1 MQPGSWPETG
11 TAAQPWRTI
20 TADGL
25 AGVWPRAAVVD
36 VRSREEYSIA
46 RIPGSLNIPLDDL
59 PARLADCP
67 HAIPDRQQQAC
78 CIPPGVLA
86 LIPEHALDL
95 PLHRFHEGEQQML
108 IERIYDE
115 DLAQASYLI
124 GCQAKGEAVV
134 VDGRRDIAVYQDLAR
149 KNGMKIVAVTE
160 THIHADYLS
169 GTRELAAATGATIY
183 VSGEGGPDWQYEFDG
198 ERLFDGDTITLGNI
212 SIKALH
218 TPGHTP
224 EHLSFLVTDGA
235 FSDQPG
241 YLLSGDFV
249 FSGDL
254 GRPDLLDE
262 AAGGVDTR
270 FMGAKQLFTSLR
282 DKFLTLPDY
291 VQVHPAHGAGSAC
304 GKALGAIPSSTVGY
318 ERLYAWWGPYLAAN
332 DEQGF
337 IDELLDGQPDA
348 HAYFGRMKRE
358 NREGPAVM
366 GERAPLPELAPGIVA
381 AGLAEDTLTFIDT
394 RPNSEVHEGTVA
406 RSLNVPAG
414 KSVASYGAWVVNPET
429 DKNPL
434 VLLAPDQDTA
444 QDMWDHLVRVGIDN
458 VAGYVTSLEGLPAAV
473 PKLIQPEELE
483 DFDAAMVLDV
493 RNRTEHTAGHIPGSH
508 QLSGGR
514 AMWHLDELP
523 ANGTIVTYC
532 QSGVR
537 NSVAA
542 SALRRA
548 GYDVVEL
555 DGSYAGW
562 SAWKQARESVS
573 SN

>member
-1 MQPGSWPETG
+1 
-11 TAAQPWRTI
+11 
-20 TADGL
+20 
-25 AGVWPRAAVVD
+25 
-36 VRSREEYSIA
+36 
-46 RIPGSLNIPLDDL
+46 
-59 PARLADCP
+59 
-67 HAIPDRQQQAC
+67 
-78 CIPPGVLA
+78 
-86 LIPEHALDL
+86 
-95 PLHRFHEGEQQML
+95 ML

-115 DLAQASYLI
+115 DLAQASYFI

-134 VDGRRDIAVYQDLAR
+134 VDPRRDIAVYRSLAAA
-149 KNGMKIVAVTE
+149 NGMKIVAVTE
-160 THIHADYLS
+160 THIHADFLS
-169 GTRELAAATGATIY
+169 GTRELAAATGATAY
-183 VSGEGGPDWQYEFDG
+183 VSGEGGDDWQYGFQA
-198 ERLFDGDTITLGNI
+198 ERLNDDDVITLGNI
-212 SIKALH
+212 TIKALH

-224 EHLSFLVTDGA
+224 EHLSFLITDGA
-235 FSDQPG
+235 FADTPG

-262 AAGGVDTR
+262 AAGGIDTR
-270 FMGAKQLFTSLR
+270 FAGAKQLFASLR
-282 DKFLTLPDY
+282 DKFLTLPDH
-291 VQVHPAHGAGSAC
+291 VQVHPGHGAGSAC

-332 DEQGF
+332 DEEGF
-337 IDELLDGQPDA
+337 IAELLDGLPDA

-366 GERAPLPELAPGIVA
+366 GERAPLSELATETVA
-381 AGLAEDTLTFIDT
+381 QGLAADAMTFVDT
-394 RPNSEVHEGTVA
+394 RSNAEVHEGTVTGA
-406 RSLNVPAG
+406 LNIPSG
-414 KSVASYGAWVVNPET
+414 KSTASFGAWVVNPET

-434 VLLAPDQDTA
+434 VLLAPSQAAA
-444 QDMWDHLVRVGIDN
+444 QEMWDHLVRVGIDD
-458 VAGYVTSLEGLPAAV
+458 VAGYVTGLEGLPAST
-473 PKLIQPEELE
+473 PKLIQPEELGGFE
-483 DFDAAMVLDV
+483 AAMVLDV
-493 RNRTEHTAGHIPGSH
+493 RNRTEHAAGHIPGSH

-514 AMWHLDELP
+514 VMWNLDQLP
-523 ANGTIVTYC
+523 SEGTIVSYC

-562 SAWKQARESVS
+562 AAWQQARESVS

>member
-1 MQPGSWPETG
+1 
-11 TAAQPWRTI
+11 
-20 TADGL
+20 
-25 AGVWPRAAVVD
+25 
-36 VRSREEYSIA
+36 
-46 RIPGSLNIPLDDL
+46 
-59 PARLADCP
+59 
-67 HAIPDRQQQAC
+67 
-78 CIPPGVLA
+78 
-86 LIPEHALDL
+86 
-95 PLHRFHEGEQQML
+95 ML

-124 GCQAKGEAVV
+124 GCQANGTAVV
-134 VDGRRDIAVYQDLAR
+134 VDGRRDIAVYQELAE

-169 GTRELAAATGATIY
+169 GTRELAAATGAKIY

-198 ERLFDGDTITLGNI
+198 ERLYDGDKITIGNI
-212 SIKALH
+212 SIQALH

-262 AAGGVDTR
+262 AAGGIDTR
-270 FMGAKQLFTSLR
+270 FEGAKQLFASLR

-318 ERLYAWWGPYLAAN
+318 ERLYSWWGPYLAAN

-366 GERAPLPELAPGIVA
+366 GERTPLPELAHRHRRCGPGSGHPDLHRHPPQQRGPRRHGSPFPER
-381 AGLAEDTLTFIDT
+381 AGRQVRGQLRRLGRE
-394 RPNSEVHEGTVA
+394 PGNGQE
-406 RSLNVPAG
+406 PAG
-414 KSVASYGAWVVNPET
+414 
-429 DKNPL
+429 
-434 VLLAPDQDTA
+434 AP
-444 QDMWDHLVRVGIDN
+444 G
-458 VAGYVTSLEGLPAAV
+458 
-473 PKLIQPEELE
+473 
-483 DFDAAMVLDV
+483 
-493 RNRTEHTAGHIPGSH
+493 PG
-508 QLSGGR
+508 
-514 AMWHLDELP
+514 P
-523 ANGTIVTYC
+523 GT
-532 QSGVR
+532 G
-537 NSVAA
+537 
-542 SALRRA
+542 
-548 GYDVVEL
+548 
-555 DGSYAGW
+555 
-562 SAWKQARESVS
+562 
-573 SN
+573 

>member
-1 MQPGSWPETG
+1 
-11 TAAQPWRTI
+11 
-20 TADGL
+20 
-25 AGVWPRAAVVD
+25 
-36 VRSREEYSIA
+36 
-46 RIPGSLNIPLDDL
+46 
-59 PARLADCP
+59 
-67 HAIPDRQQQAC
+67 
-78 CIPPGVLA
+78 
-86 LIPEHALDL
+86 
-95 PLHRFHEGEQQML
+95 ML

-124 GCQAKGEAVV
+124 GCQANGTAVV
-134 VDGRRDIAVYQDLAR
+134 VDGRRDIAVYQELAA
-149 KNGMKIVAVTE
+149 KNGMKIVAVAE

-169 GTRELAAATGATIY
+169 GTRELAAATDATIY

-198 ERLFDGDTITLGNI
+198 ERLFDGDKITVGNI
-212 SIKALH
+212 SIQALH

-262 AAGGVDTR
+262 AAGGIDTR
-270 FMGAKQLFTSLR
+270 FEGAKQLFASLR

-318 ERLYAWWGPYLAAN
+318 ERLYAWWGPYLTAN
-332 DEQGF
+332 DEAGF
-337 IDELLDGQPDA
+337 VDELLDGQPDA
-348 HAYFGRMKRE
+348 HAYFERMKRE
-358 NREGPAVM
+358 NREGPAIM
-366 GERAPLPELAPGIVA
+366 GERASLTELDLAAVA
-381 AGLAEDTLTFIDT
+381 EGLAEDTLTFVDT
-394 RPNSEVHEGTVA
+394 RSHSKVHEATVTG
-406 RSLNVPAG
+406 SLNIPAG
-414 KSVASYGAWVVNPET
+414 KSVASYGAWVVNPEF

-434 VLLAPDQDTA
+434 VLLADGREQA
-444 QDMWDHLVRVGIDN
+444 QEMWDHLVRVGIDN
-458 VAGYVTSLEGLPAAV
+458 VSGYVTTLSGLPMST
-473 PKLIQPEELE
+473 PRLIQPEEL
-483 DFDAAMVLDV
+483 DTFDAALVLDV
-493 RNRTEHTAGHIPGSH
+493 RNRTEHTAGHVPGSS

-514 AMWHLDELP
+514 VMWHLDQLP
-523 ANGTIVTYC
+523 AEGTIVTYC

-548 GYDVVEL
+548 GYDIVEL
-555 DGSYAGW
+555 DGSYAAW
-562 SAWKQARESVS
+562 AEHQNLAASAT
-573 SN
+573 

>member
-1 MQPGSWPETG
+1 
-11 TAAQPWRTI
+11 
-20 TADGL
+20 
-25 AGVWPRAAVVD
+25 
-36 VRSREEYSIA
+36 
-46 RIPGSLNIPLDDL
+46 
-59 PARLADCP
+59 
-67 HAIPDRQQQAC
+67 
-78 CIPPGVLA
+78 
-86 LIPEHALDL
+86 
-95 PLHRFHEGEQQML
+95 ML

-124 GCQAKGEAVV
+124 GCQAKGEALV
-134 VDGRRDIAVYQDLAR
+134 VDARRDIAVYRDLAA

-169 GTRELAAATGATIY
+169 GTRELAAATGAKTY

-198 ERLFDGDTITLGNI
+198 ERLYDGDTITLGNI
-212 SIKALH
+212 SIQALH

-235 FSDQPG
+235 FSYQPG

-262 AAGGVDTR
+262 AAGGIDTR
-270 FMGAKQLFTSLR
+270 IEGAKQLFASLR
-282 DKFLTLPDY
+282 NKFLALPDY
-291 VQVHPAHGAGSAC
+291 VQIHPAHGAGSAC

-318 ERLYAWWGPYLAAN
+318 ERLYAWWGPYLAAK

-337 IDELLDGQPDA
+337 IAELLDGQPDA

-358 NREGPAVM
+358 NREGPAIL
-366 GERAPLPELAPGIVA
+366 GERAPLRELDPSNVA
-381 AGLAEDTLTFIDT
+381 KDLAEDNLTFIDT
-394 RPNSEVHEGTVA
+394 RNHTDVHKGTVV

-429 DKNPL
+429 DTNPL
-434 VLLAPDQDTA
+434 VLLAADQEAA
-444 QDMWDHLVRVGIDN
+444 QEMWAHLVRVGIDN
-458 VAGYVTSLEGLPAAV
+458 VAGYVTGTDGLPTFT
-473 PKLIQPEELE
+473 PKLIQPADLAG
-483 DFDAAMVLDV
+483 FDAAMVLDV

-523 ANGTIVTYC
+523 AEGTILTYC

-537 NSVAA
+537 NSVTA

-548 GYDVVEL
+548 GYDIAEL

-562 SAWKQARESVS
+562 SDWKQGAGAVE
-573 SN
+573 

>member
-1 MQPGSWPETG
+1 
-11 TAAQPWRTI
+11 
-20 TADGL
+20 
-25 AGVWPRAAVVD
+25 
-36 VRSREEYSIA
+36 
-46 RIPGSLNIPLDDL
+46 
-59 PARLADCP
+59 
-67 HAIPDRQQQAC
+67 
-78 CIPPGVLA
+78 
-86 LIPEHALDL
+86 
-95 PLHRFHEGEQQML
+95 ML

-124 GCQAKGEAVV
+124 GCQAKGEAIV
-134 VDGRRDIAVYQDLAR
+134 VDGRRDIAVYQDLAA

-169 GTRELAAATGATIY
+169 GTRELAAATGARIY

-198 ERLFDGDTITLGNI
+198 ERLHDGDAITLGNI

-270 FMGAKQLFTSLR
+270 FEGARQLFASLR

-358 NREGPAVM
+358 NRVGPAVM
-366 GERAPLPELAPGIVA
+366 GERAPLPELSTGIVA
-381 AGLAEDTLTFIDT
+381 AGLEEDTLTFIDT
-394 RPNSEVHEGTVA
+394 RSHNDVHEGTVV

-429 DKNPL
+429 DQNPL
-434 VLLAPDQDTA
+434 VLLAGGQDEA
-444 QDMWDHLVRVGIDN
+444 MGMWDHLVRVGIDN
-458 VAGYVTSLEGLPAAV
+458 VAGYVTGIEELPSFT
-473 PKLIQPEELE
+473 PKLIQPEELAG
-483 DFDAAMVLDV
+483 FDAAMVLDV
-493 RNRTEHTAGHIPGSH
+493 RNKTEHKAGHIPGSH

-514 AMWHLDELP
+514 VMWHLDELP

-542 SALRRA
+542 SALRRD
-548 GYDVVEL
+548 GHDVVEL
-555 DGSYAGW
+555 DGSYA
-562 SAWKQARESVS
+562 AWNMWQQSMPNAMAAH
-573 SN
+573 

>member
-46 RIPGSLNIPLDDL
+46 RIPGSLNIPLGGL

-86 LIPEHALDL
+86 LIPEPTLDL